1 MTAIIEFTFIGQQIT
16 KYINIE
22 ELYQSIENRNN
33 NDIRY
38 NFNVGKYNFQF
49 KIDWV
54 KNEIVI
60 YNNEN
65 INVPFFYVN
74 YFNIYFNNNLK

>member
-1 MTAIIEFTFIGQQIT
+1 MTAIIEFTFIGEQIT

-38 NFNVGKYNFQF
+38 DFNVGKHNFQF

-65 INVPFFYVN
+65 LNVPFFYVN

>member
-1 MTAIIEFTFIGQQIT
+1 MTAIIEFTFIGEQIT

-38 NFNVGKYNFQF
+38 NFNVGKHNFQF
-49 KIDWV
+49 KIDEYSV
-54 KNEIVI
+54 
-60 YNNEN
+60 
-65 INVPFFYVN
+65 
-74 YFNIYFNNNLK
+74 